1 MAYSTVHYQDQD
13 LTYAIIASAIEVHKV
28 LGPGLLESAYKYCLS
43 IEFDDRRL
51 QYQQEVAIP
60 CSYKNRPID
69 CGFRLDFLIEGRVIL
84 EIESIATI
92 LPVHEAQILTYL
104 RLMDK
109 HVGLLINFNTPVLK
123 GGIRRFALGAKR

>member
-69 CGFRLDFLIEGRVIL
+69 CGFHLDFLIEGRVNGRCVSMGTPN
-84 EIESIATI
+84 EEHGARSI
-92 LPVHEAQILTYL
+92 
-104 RLMDK
+104 
-109 HVGLLINFNTPVLK
+109 
-123 GGIRRFALGAKR
+123 